1 VRISLFLS
9 ILLHIAVLGTVL
21 FNFSSATTLDAR
33 RQPVAVEL
41 ISASD
46 ITQLKAGKKDA
57 AEKDAAHSA
66 PAAEKKTEPAP
77 KAPEP
82 KPVDK
87 VAEKQAVAPPPPPKQ
102 EPPKP
107 APAKPEPPK
116 PAEPKAAEPK
126 PAEPKAAEP
135 KPAEPK
141 PEPEKKVAAAK
152 PEPLPEAKREDGHKP
167 EPKPKPEKQA
177 DPKPKKPEPTKA
189 AEPKPAEPKTAEV
202 KPEPQPE
209 RDTTP
214 FRDRIADLLK
224 HPPEEQKPQPQ
235 QPAPPAQTKRD
246 FDPAQIQAL
255 LNRDPKA
262 GTPAAQDGPKEPW
275 RKPSSLQDQAAGIDQ
290 QAPPREAQGAPSG
303 QDARM
308 SASDIDMF
316 RSQISR
322 CWTPP
327 VGGLGA
333 EDIVVKLRIEL
344 NKDGTLVRP
353 PTIANAGGS
362 PFFTAAADS
371 AMRAVFQCQPYT
383 MPADKFTQWHDML
396 LNFDPRRMYGG

>member
-1 VRISLFLS
+1 VRTSLVLS
-9 ILLHIAVLGTVL
+9 VLLHMIVLSTVL
-21 FNFSSATTLDAR
+21 FNFSTSTTLDANH
-33 RQPVAVEL
+33 QPVVVEL
-41 ISASD
+41 VSPSD
-46 ITQLKAGKKDA
+46 LTKVKAGKKDV
-57 AEKDAAHSA
+57 AEKDPAPSA
-66 PAAEKKTEPAP
+66 PAAEKKSDQPAP

-87 VAEKQAVAPPPPPKQ
+87 PAEKQAVAPPPLPKPETAKA

-107 APAKPEPPK
+107 ELPKPEPAKSEPPKTPSPKPEPPK
-116 PAEPKAAEPK
+116 AAQP
-126 PAEPKAAEP
+126 
-135 KPAEPK
+135 EPK

-152 PEPLPEAKREDGHKP
+152 PEPLPEPKREDGAKP
-167 EPKPKPEKQA
+167 EPKPEPKKAEA
-177 DPKPKKPEPTKA
+177 KPKKPEPKPEPKPEHKPEA
-189 AEPKPAEPKTAEV
+189 KAEPK
-202 KPEPQPE
+202 PE

-224 HPPEEQKPQPQ
+224 HPAEETAKS
-235 QPAPPAQTKRD
+235 QPAPPAQTKRE
-246 FDPAQIQAL
+246 FDPDRIQAL

-262 GTPAAQDGPKEPW
+262 GAPAAQEGPKEPW
-275 RKPSSLQDQAAGIDQ
+275 RKPSSLQDQAAGVDQ
-290 QAPPREAQGAPSG
+290 PAQPRETHGAPGG
-303 QDARM
+303 QDDRM
-308 SASDIDMF
+308 SASEIDYF
-316 RSQISR
+316 RSQVQR

-333 EDIVVKLRIEL
+333 EEIVVKLRIEL

-353 PTIANAGGS
+353 PAIASAGSS

-383 MPADKFTQWHDML
+383 MPAEKYGQWRDML

>member
-1 VRISLFLS
+1 MRTSLVLS
-9 ILLHIAVLGTVL
+9 VLLHIVVLSAVL
-21 FNFSSATTLDAR
+21 FNFSTSTTLDANH
-33 RQPVAVEL
+33 QPVAVEL
-41 ISASD
+41 ISPSD
-46 ITQLKAGKKDA
+46 LTQVKAGKKDA
-57 AEKDAAHSA
+57 PKEEAAQSAPPPAEKE
-66 PAAEKKTEPAP
+66 PEQPAP

-102 EPPKP
+102 ETAKAEPPKP
-107 APAKPEPPK
+107 EPAKPEPAK
-116 PAEPKAAEPK
+116 
-126 PAEPKAAEP
+126 
-135 KPAEPK
+135 AEPK

-152 PEPLPEAKREDGHKP
+152 PEPLPEPKREEGVKP
-167 EPKPKPEKQA
+167 EPKPEPKKAE
-177 DPKPKKPEPTKA
+177 PKPKKPEPKPEPKQEA
-189 AEPKPAEPKTAEV
+189 KAEPKPEQEK
-202 KPEPQPE
+202 
-209 RDTTP
+209 TP

-224 HPPEEQKPQPQ
+224 HPAEEQKPQPQ
-235 QPAPPAQTKRD
+235 QPAPPVQTKRE
-246 FDPAQIQAL
+246 FDPDRIQAL
-255 LNRDPKA
+255 LNRDPRA
-262 GTPAAQDGPKEPW
+262 GAPATQEGPKEPW
-275 RKPSSLQDQAAGIDQ
+275 RKPSSLEEQAAGLSQ
-290 QAPPREAQGAPSG
+290 PAPAQPRETYGAPSG

-308 SASDIDMF
+308 SASEIDYF

-353 PTIANAGGS
+353 PQIANGGS
-362 PFFTAAADS
+362 SAFFTAAADS

-383 MPADKFTQWHDML
+383 MPADKYGQWRDML

>member
-1 VRISLFLS
+1 MRISLFLS

-21 FNFSSATTLDAR
+21 FNFSSPTTLDAS

-46 ITQLKAGKKDA
+46 ITQVKAGKKDA

-66 PAAEKKTEPAP
+66 PAAEKKPEPAP

-87 VAEKQAVAPPPPPKQ
+87 VAEKQAIAPPPPPKP

-126 PAEPKAAEP
+126 PAEPKPAEPKVAEP

-167 EPKPKPEKQA
+167 KPEKQA
-177 DPKPKKPEPTKA
+177 EPKPKKP
-189 AEPKPAEPKTAEV
+189 EPKPAEPKTAEA

-362 PFFTAAADS
+362 SFFTAAADS

-396 LNFDPRRMYGG
+396 LNFDPRQMYGG